1 LIVNARIPLLTRRN
15 ITFRLISI
23 AFSGMKNTRPEIT
36 AGYFFVSTTL
46 GGLFEYIGACSFM
59 SKMDEP
65 RVNREIVSSSIR
77 LVDQN
82 GAMVGVVTVA
92 EGIRLADQAGLDLVE
107 ISPNASPPVC
117 KILDY
122 GKYKY
127 EIQKKAHEARK
138 KQKVI
143 AIKEIKLRPTIDKHD
158 LAIKLRNVMGFLEN
172 GDKVRITLRF
182 RGREMDHQDLGMQ
195 VLERVQESLKDH
207 CRIEQP
213 PKMEGK
219 QIVMTVVPK

>member
-1 LIVNARIPLLTRRN
+1 
-15 ITFRLISI
+15 
-23 AFSGMKNTRPEIT
+23 
-36 AGYFFVSTTL
+36 
-46 GGLFEYIGACSFM
+46 M

-65 RVNREIVSSSIR
+65 RVNREIVAPSIR
-77 LVDQN
+77 LVDHN
-82 GAMVGVVTVA
+82 GNMVGVVSVA
-92 EGIRLADQAGLDLVE
+92 EGLRMADQVGLDLVE

-127 EIQKKAHEARK
+127 EAQKKAHEARR

-143 AIKEIKLRPTIDKHD
+143 QIKEIKLRPTIDKHD
-158 LAIKLRNVMGFLEN
+158 LGIKLRNIQGFLEE

-182 RGREMDHQDLGMQ
+182 RGREMDHTELGMQ
-195 VLERVQESLKDH
+195 VLERVQEALKDS

-213 PKMEGK
+213 PKAEGK
-219 QIVMTVVPK
+219 QIIMTVGPK